1 MNPVNP
7 DGNAADSP
15 ARHRPAWYVSY
26 LMNSGEDERDPDRL
40 HDAMRDDDMP
50 PRIWPRGLSPATPAR
65 AGRTEEQADHD
76 VRALRR
82 RAMRLSDVLRALV
95 PDEPPPTIPDH
106 DEPALE
112 ALTLTLEHKI
122 ARAADVRGHAYAR
135 RGAGLPMSCP
145 GCARPIERAAERCLT
160 ARR

>member
-1 MNPVNP
+1 LDRNMN
-7 DGNAADSP
+7 
-15 ARHRPAWYVSY
+15 
-26 LMNSGEDERDPDRL
+26 GEDERDPDRL

-50 PRIWPRGLSPATPAR
+50 PRIWPRGLSPATPVR
-65 AGRTEEQADHD
+65 AGRTEEQAESD

-82 RAMRLSDVLRALV
+82 RAMRLTDVLHALL

-112 ALTLTLEHKI
+112 ALTATLEIRI
-122 ARAADVRGHAYAR
+122 ALRAKVRGHWYVR
-135 RGAGLPMSCP
+135 RNRGPWSCTT
-145 GCARPIERAAERCLT
+145 CARPIERAAEQCET